1 MSHSSQP
8 VSVGSHAD
16 AFSPVKSRTVPLRE
30 YLQLTKPRLSMLS
43 VITAVVGYL
52 SANPDR
58 NSITLISLLLGT
70 SLAAGAAGALNQY
83 IEREL
88 DGKMARTQGRPLP
101 AGLISP
107 AAALSF
113 GLILAFAGVG
123 LIWTGTNVLAAL
135 LTALTLVS
143 YLLVYTPLKVRSI
156 WNTHLGAI
164 PGALPPL
171 IGWAAARGTIDPLG
185 WILFGI
191 LFAWQI
197 PHFMAIAWMYRKDYA
212 AAGMHMFP
220 VNRPDGRATGW
231 HSVVFTALLLLCSL
245 LPGSLGYTTLMY
257 QSVALLAGLWFL
269 KRAWAFRDPATAGD
283 TAARKLFYASISY
296 LPLILAILVID
307 RWLMA

>member
-8 VSVGSHAD
+8 ASVGSHAD
-16 AFSPVKSRTVPLRE
+16 ALSPVKSRTVPLRE
-30 YLQLTKPRLSMLS
+30 YFQLTKPRLSMLS
-43 VITAVVGYL
+43 VITAIVGYL

-58 NSITLISLLLGT
+58 NSITLLSLLIGT

-88 DGKMARTQGRPLP
+88 DGKMARTRGRPLP

-107 AAALSF
+107 SAALSF
-113 GLILAFAGVG
+113 GLILAIAGVG
-123 LIWTGTNVLAAL
+123 SIWAGTNALAAL

-212 AAGMHMFP
+212 AAGMRMFP
-220 VNRPDGRATGW
+220 VDRPDGRETGW
-231 HSVVFTALLLLCSL
+231 HSVVFTAVLLICSL
-245 LPGSLGYTTLMY
+245 LPGFLGYTTLMY
-257 QSVALLAGLWFL
+257 QSVALLAGLWFFY
-269 KRAWAFRDPATAGD
+269 RAWAFRAPQTADD
-283 TAARKLFYASISY
+283 TAARKLFFASISY
-296 LPLILAILVID
+296 LPLILAVLVLD
-307 RWLMA
+307 RWLLA

>member
-1 MSHSSQP
+1 
-8 VSVGSHAD
+8 
-16 AFSPVKSRTVPLRE
+16 
-30 YLQLTKPRLSMLS
+30 MLS
-43 VITAVVGYL
+43 VITAIVGYL

-70 SLAAGAAGALNQY
+70 SFAAGAAGALNQY

-88 DGKMARTQGRPLP
+88 DGRMARTRDRPLP

-107 AAALSF
+107 AAALVF
-113 GLILAFAGVG
+113 GLALAFAGVG
-123 LIWTGTNVLAAL
+123 LIWTGTNALAAL

-212 AAGMHMFP
+212 AAGMRMFP
-220 VNRPDGRATGW
+220 VDRPDGRATGW
-231 HSVVFTALLLLCSL
+231 HSVAFAAILLVCSL
-245 LPGSLGYTTLMY
+245 LPGFLGYTSLAY
-257 QSVALLAGLWFL
+257 QLVALLAGLWFL
-269 KRAWAFRDPATAGD
+269 YRAWQFRSPDTAGEP
-283 TAARKLFYASISY
+283 AARKLFFASISY
-296 LPLILAILVID
+296 LPLILAVLVLD
-307 RWLMA
+307 RWLLA